1 MTVPATTVT
10 TTGPP
15 PPVGAAATFA
25 PPHLMLGPGA
35 FFEPADDPGY
45 VSAVEA
51 TWMEPR
57 DVVLGVVRGG
67 EAVAFPVNQM
77 SFHHISNAMI
87 GGEPFLVTY

>member
-1 MTVPATTVT
+1 
-10 TTGPP
+10 
-15 PPVGAAATFA
+15 
-25 PPHLMLGPGA
+25 MLGPGA

-77 SFHHISNAMI
+77 SFHHIANATI